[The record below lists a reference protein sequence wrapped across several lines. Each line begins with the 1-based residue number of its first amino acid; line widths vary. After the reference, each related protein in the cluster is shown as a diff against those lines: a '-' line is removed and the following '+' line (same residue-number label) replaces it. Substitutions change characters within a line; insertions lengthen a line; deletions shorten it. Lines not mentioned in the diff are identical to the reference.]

1 MRLDLVFVSVCMVLI
16 AGSAGAV
23 AYSALGFGA
32 GSAMLTAIGMLA
44 LLIAYNLVSARI
56 AERPPE
62 QNQPGDLLRITTD
75 VVRQEAARQDTLR
88 QEVRQEIRQELRQDM
103 ARQVGQVER
112 DLATLERRV
121 DGAIERTRAATEPL
135 AAEVGELGTLI
146 RQLAETLSDHE
157 RKLTEIELAEI
168 ERVEV
173 THARLKPVAPPA
185 PPAPPVVPPVAE
197 TVSVPPVPEAPP
209 APPPAPAPSA
219 FVPPPAPKVTVG
231 DAMAATIRSAIDANR
246 VDLYLQP
253 LVTLPQR
260 KVRYYEALSRLRSD
274 KGDVVLATDFLGPAD
289 THRLMPKIDNLVIFR
304 CVQVVRRLLSKNR
317 EIGLFCNISG
327 STLTDGSV
335 FPQLLE
341 FLEANRAICSSIVL
355 ELPQSAL
362 LSAGPIEL
370 ESLSAL
376 AERGYRF
383 SLDNVTDLRFE
394 PRELLARGFRYVK
407 VRADVLLKRVPVTSD
422 IDPADLA
429 DLLRRF
435 GIDLIAERIESEGS
449 VVDLLECG
457 VRFGQGFVFS
467 PPRPVRAEALQGIAD
482 NGRPA
487 GDVPS
492 MPPATPARTHVAAPQ
507 VAAPGEAA
515 TARRSSGLSQIAR
528 RI

>member
-32 GSAMLTAIGMLA
+32 GSAMLTAIAVLA
-44 LLIAYNLVSARI
+44 LLIVYNLVSARV
-56 AERPPE
+56 AERPPA
-62 QNQPGDLLRITTD
+62 QSQPGDLLRITTD
-75 VVRQEAARQDTLR
+75 VVRQEAARQDALR

-121 DGAIERTRAATEPL
+121 DGAMERTRAATEPL
-135 AAEVGELGTLI
+135 TAEVGELGTLI

-168 ERVEV
+168 ERAEV

-185 PPAPPVVPPVAE
+185 PPAPPVVPPIVEAA
-197 TVSVPPVPEAPP
+197 SLPPPPEA
-209 APPPAPAPSA
+209 PAPAPAA
-219 FVPPPAPKVTVG
+219 FVPSPAPKVTAG
-231 DAMAATIRSAIDANR
+231 DAMAATISSAIEANR

-253 LVTLPQR
+253 MVTLPQR

-289 THRLMPKIDNLVIFR
+289 SHGLMPKIDNLVIFR

-394 PRELLARGFRYVK
+394 PRDLLARGFRFVK

-435 GIDLIAERIESEGS
+435 GIDLVAERIESEGS

-487 GDVPS
+487 EAAPS
-492 MPPATPARTHVAAPQ
+492 VLPAAPARTQTAAT
-507 VAAPGEAA
+507 GEAA

>member
-1 MRLDLVFVSVCMVLI
+1 MRLDIVFVSMCMVLI

-44 LLIAYNLVSARI
+44 LLIVYNLVSARV
-56 AERPPE
+56 AERPPA
-62 QNQPGDLLRITTD
+62 QSQPGDLLRITTD
-75 VVRQEAARQDTLR
+75 VVRQEAARQDALR

-121 DGAIERTRAATEPL
+121 DGAMERTRAATDPL
-135 AAEVGELGTLI
+135 TAEVGELGTLI

-157 RKLTEIELAEI
+157 RKLTEFELAEI
-168 ERVEV
+168 ERAEV

-185 PPAPPVVPPVAE
+185 PPAPPV
-197 TVSVPPVPEAPP
+197 APP
-209 APPPAPAPSA
+209 IVEAASLPAPSEAPAPAPAA
-219 FVPPPAPKVTVG
+219 FVPSPAPKVTAG
-231 DAMAATIRSAIDANR
+231 DAMTATIRSAIDANR

-253 LVTLPQR
+253 MVTLPQR

-289 THRLMPKIDNLVIFR
+289 AHGLMPKIDNLVIFR

-394 PRELLARGFRYVK
+394 PRDLLARGFRFVK

-449 VVDLLECG
+449 VVDLLEYG

-482 NGRPA
+482 SGRPA
-487 GDVPS
+487 EVAPS
-492 MPPATPARTHVAAPQ
+492 VPPAKPARAQ

-515 TARRSSGLSQIAR
+515 TARRASGLSQIAR

>member
-1 MRLDLVFVSVCMVLI
+1 MRLDLVFVSVCMALI
-16 AGSAGAV
+16 AGSAGAIT
-23 AYSALGFGA
+23 YSAFGFGA
-32 GSAMLTAIGMLA
+32 PSAMLTAIAVLA
-44 LLIAYNLVSARI
+44 LLSLYNLLSMRAAVRQPA
-56 AERPPE
+56 

-75 VVRQEAARQDTLR
+75 TVRQEAARQDTLR
-88 QEVRQEIRQELRQDM
+88 QEMRQEMRQDM
-103 ARQVGQVER
+103 ARQVTQVER
-112 DLATLERRV
+112 DLVALQRRV
-121 DGAIERTRAATEPL
+121 DGTIERTRATTEPL
-135 AAEVGELGTLI
+135 TAEIGELGTLV

-173 THARLKPVAPPA
+173 MHARPKLEVPPA
-185 PPAPPVVPPVAE
+185 PPAPAAPPVVQASSPPPVAAA
-197 TVSVPPVPEAPP
+197 API
-209 APPPAPAPSA
+209 ATSTPAPAPA
-219 FVPPPAPKVTVG
+219 AIVTPPAPKVTAA
-231 DAMAATIRSAIDANR
+231 DAMAVTIRSAIDANR

-253 LVTLPQR
+253 MVTLPQR
-260 KVRYYEALSRLRSD
+260 KIRYYEALSRLRSD
-274 KGDVVLATDFLGPAD
+274 KGDVVLATDFLGSAD
-289 THRLMPKIDNLVIFR
+289 AHGLLPKIDNLVIFR
-304 CVQVVRRLLSKNR
+304 CVQVVRRLLAKNR
-317 EIGLFCNISG
+317 EIGLFCNVSV

-341 FLEANRAICSSIVL
+341 FLEANRAVSSSIVL
-355 ELPQSAL
+355 EIPQSAL
-362 LSAGPIEL
+362 TSAGPIEL

-394 PRELLARGFRYVK
+394 PRDLVARGFRYVK
-407 VRADVLLKRVPVTSD
+407 VRADVLLKRIAVASD

-482 NGRPA
+482 RGEPA
-487 GDVPS
+487 QKAPPVP
-492 MPPATPARTHVAAPQ
+492 PTAPARSQ
-507 VAAPGEAA
+507 VAAPAGAA